1 MQDDGYLRD
10 GLSQSAWSPNHL
22 LVADDHALFADALC
36 SLIQMH
42 WPDCAVSH
50 VADAHELFETL
61 STYTDLDGVLLDLR
75 MPGMETAS
83 SIQRIVEGA
92 GGVPVILMSGLATAS
107 EISEA
112 FDVGIAEFIPK
123 SRTGNDLVAVLID
136 VLGRGGMPLDRSP
149 ESASADNILATL
161 SRREVET
168 ALHMARGQSNK
179 EIALSLNISPETVK
193 VYSKSIL
200 KKFSVRNRTEF
211 AIEAVRR
218 GLVAACITF
227 ANFKLIETMQPIMHI

>member
-42 WPDCAVSH
+42 WPDCVVSH
-50 VADAHELFETL
+50 VADAHELFEAL
-61 STYTDLDGVLLDLR
+61 STCTSLDGILLDLR
-75 MPGMETAS
+75 MPGMEAAS
-83 SIQRIVEGA
+83 NIERIVEGA

-112 FDVGIAEFIPK
+112 FDMGISEFIPK
-123 SRTGNDLVAVLID
+123 SRTGSDLVKILIE

-149 ESASADNILATL
+149 EGASADQILARL
-161 SRREVET
+161 SRRELET
-168 ALHMARGQSNK
+168 ARRMARGQSNK

-218 GLVAACITF
+218 GLVVACI
-227 ANFKLIETMQPIMHI
+227 AIAHLKLIETIHPIMYI